1 MNPFYILQKILS
13 LNDKANIFIIVPQCE
28 TLPHQSQ

>member
-1 MNPFYILQKILS
+1 MNPFYILQILS